1 MVKTDCSN
9 HRNAMLRSWRRLAGS
24 PGSSV
29 TILGLLFSFVVVT
42 LFLVDLA
49 VRYREAV
56 ASAKTDALNL
66 SAILAEHAAVTFED
80 IDRVLFE
87 AQAIRNESLSGKY
100 ADTGAANTALRQL
113 VKSSSILVAVGWT
126 DASGAVVAHSYDRA
140 PPRGNISDMP
150 HFIAQRDGAGTELF
164 VAPPY
169 RSAGGDKWFSAV
181 SRRLSNPDG
190 SFAGVVTAPVDQSF
204 LLKIYRKINL
214 GPDGSVVLIHRNGRI
229 LARVPEQK
237 NVLGMSVAGGPL
249 FTEYLRASEA
259 GSYELMSPVDG
270 VARIAGYKTVSGL
283 PLVLVVT
290 YSRNYVL
297 QPWYR
302 HLYTFGPL
310 AAAIVAIILIGTFL
324 LRRQTNALAAA
335 SARFDAALSNMPHGL
350 SMFDADEKLLVAN
363 SRYRE
368 MYDLTESQVEPGTP
382 LGSII
387 GNYKSAGGDL
397 DVKEFLDGARHRTPK
412 IVMLADGRIISIE
425 RTPMQDGGWVATHE
439 DITEK
444 RRDETRLAENA
455 AELKLINTR
464 FDVAI
469 NNMSQGLCL
478 FDADKNLVVSNSR
491 YQQMYGLPDELVRP
505 GTPLQLILQHY
516 ADRGEASLL
525 TVDQHVRL
533 MPTQRQQDYELKD
546 QRQILIQRKPLPD
559 GGWVATHEDVT
570 EQKRGEQMLAQK
582 AAELEAINM
591 RFDVALNNM
600 SQGLCMFDADQ
611 RIVVSNARYSEIY
624 HIPPDRIRRGTTL
637 AQILEYRREQGTH
650 FAGVAPDVYLNQ
662 NVKLLSEIQEL
673 ADGRV
678 VAIARHMMSDGG
690 WLTTHEDITDRARNE
705 KRIAYLAQ
713 HDLLTGLANRAVFA
727 EKLDETARR
736 SQRHG
741 TTFTVLMLD
750 LDRFKLVN
758 DTLGH
763 AVGDQLL
770 VEVAQRLSSS
780 LRDTDVLARLGG
792 DEFAIIQENER
803 NQNEGAIALALR
815 IIGLVEQPFDL
826 GGNRVSVGT
835 SIGIAF
841 APEHGI
847 DAETLLQKA
856 DVALYATK
864 SSGRNDF
871 RIFQPEMTEAADTQK
886 SMESELRG
894 AMARNEFE
902 LHYQPVIDAGT
913 RAMTGLECFVRWH
926 HPSKGLLAPM
936 QFLDVAEQ
944 AGLMLPL
951 GEWILQQACLDAAAW
966 PAHIKVAV
974 NMSAAEF
981 HRSNVLDVVLCALV
995 ESGLSPERLE
1005 LEIPDA
1011 ALLDGNLAA
1020 HLLAVRQL
1028 KNLGVG
1034 VVLDNCGVGY
1044 SAASYLQSFPFDKFK
1059 IDRAIV
1065 QGCTTRRD
1073 CAAVVASAVAL
1084 ARGLDVATVAKG
1096 VETPAQ
1102 LEALLAAGVDYV
1114 QGYLIGRPVPN
1125 SEICFNSPLPA
1136 RNVA

>member
-1 MVKTDCSN
+1 ML
-9 HRNAMLRSWRRLAGS
+9 NAWRRLAGS

-29 TILGLLFSFVVVT
+29 TILGLLFSLVVVA
-42 LFLVDLA
+42 LFLVDLGI
-49 VRYREAV
+49 RYREAV

-80 IDRVLFE
+80 IDRVLLE
-87 AQAIRNESLSGKY
+87 AQAIRKGALSGIY
-100 ADTGAANTALRQL
+100 ADPGAANAALRQL

-126 DASGAVVAHSYDRA
+126 DASGAVVAHSYEHA
-140 PPRGNISDMP
+140 PPRSNISDMS
-150 HFIAQRDGAGTELF
+150 HFIAQRDGAGTGLF

-169 RSAGGDKWFSAV
+169 RSAGGDKWFSAA
-181 SRRLSNPDG
+181 SRRLNNPDG
-190 SFAGVVTAPVDQSF
+190 SFAGIVTAPLDQSF
-204 LLKIYRKINL
+204 LLKIYRKIDL
-214 GPDGSVVLIHRNGRI
+214 GQDGSVVLLHRVGRI
-229 LARVPEQK
+229 LARVPEQS

-249 FTEYLRASEA
+249 FTQYLPVSES
-259 GSYELMSPVDG
+259 GSYELTSPVDG
-270 VARIAGYKTVSGL
+270 VTRIAGYKAVSGL

-290 YSRNYVL
+290 YSRSYVL
-297 QPWYR
+297 QPLYR

-310 AAAIVAIILIGTFL
+310 AAAIVTIILIGTFL

-350 SMFDADEKLLVAN
+350 SMFDADERLLVAN

-382 LGSII
+382 LSSIV
-387 GNYKSAGGDL
+387 GHYKATGAEL
-397 DVKEFLDGARHRTPK
+397 DAEEFLEGAKHRAPRILT
-412 IVMLADGRIISIE
+412 LADGRIISIL
-425 RTPMQDGGWVATHE
+425 RTPMADGGWVATHQ
-439 DITEK
+439 DITER
-444 RRDETRLAENA
+444 RRDEILLAENA
-455 AELKLINTR
+455 AELRLINTR

-469 NNMSQGLCL
+469 NNMNQGLCL

-491 YQQMYGLPDELVRP
+491 YQQMYDLPDELVQP
-505 GTPLQLILQHY
+505 GTPLQRILQHY
-516 ADRGEASLL
+516 ADRGETSSLS
-525 TVDQHVRL
+525 VDQHVQI
-533 MPTQRQQDYELKD
+533 MPTQRQQDYALKD
-546 QRQILIQRKPLPD
+546 HRQILIQRKPLPD

-582 AAELEAINM
+582 AVELEAINM
-591 RFDVALNNM
+591 RFDAALNNL

-611 RIVVSNARYSEIY
+611 RIVVSNARYAEIY
-624 HIPPDRIRRGTTL
+624 HLSGDQIGPGTSL
-637 AQILEYRREQGTH
+637 AQILEYRREKGTY
-650 FAGVAPDVYLNQ
+650 FADVAPDVYLSQ
-662 NVKLLSEIQEL
+662 NVKQLSEIREL

-678 VAIARHMMSDGG
+678 VAIARHMMQDGG

-713 HDLLTGLANRAVFA
+713 HDLLTGLANRAVFS
-727 EKLDETARR
+727 EKLDDAAKR

-741 TTFTVLMLD
+741 TTFSVLMLD
-750 LDRFKLVN
+750 LDRFKAVN

-763 AVGDQLL
+763 AAGDQLL
-770 VEVAQRLSSS
+770 VEVARRLSSS

-792 DEFAIIQENER
+792 DEFAIIQENEK
-803 NQNEGAIALALR
+803 NQSEGAIALALR
-815 IIGLVEQPFDL
+815 IIGLIEQPVDL
-826 GGNRVSVGT
+826 DGHRVSVGA
-835 SIGIAF
+835 SVGIAF
-841 APEHGI
+841 APEHGA

-864 SSGRNDF
+864 SAGRNDF

-886 SMESELRG
+886 SMEGELRE

-902 LHYQPVIDAGT
+902 LHYLPVIDART

-926 HPSKGLLAPM
+926 HPSKGVLAP
-936 QFLDVAEQ
+936 FLFLGVAEQ
-944 AGLMLPL
+944 AGLMVPL
-951 GEWILQQACLDAAAW
+951 GEWILRQACLDAAAW
-966 PAHIKVAV
+966 PAHIRVAV
-974 NMSAAEF
+974 NMSAAQF

-1020 HLLAVRQL
+1020 HLLTVRQL

-1065 QGCTTRRD
+1065 KDCTTRRD
-1073 CAAVVASAVAL
+1073 CAAVIASAVAL
-1084 ARGLDVATVAKG
+1084 ARGLGVATVAKG
-1096 VETPAQ
+1096 VETPSQ
-1102 LEALLAAGVDYV
+1102 FEALQAAGVDFV
-1114 QGYLIGRPVPN
+1114 EGYLFGRPVPN
-1125 SEICFNSPLPA
+1125 SEISFDLPLPA
-1136 RNVA
+1136 QNVA